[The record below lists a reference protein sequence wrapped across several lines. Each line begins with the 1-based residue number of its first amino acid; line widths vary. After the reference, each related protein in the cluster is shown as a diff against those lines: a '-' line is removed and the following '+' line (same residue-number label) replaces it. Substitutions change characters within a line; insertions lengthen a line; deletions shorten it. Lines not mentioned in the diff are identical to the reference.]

1 MKWLTKARSLN
12 GIAAVVVV
20 LAWLAGTN
28 HCLLGLRHQPK
39 SKTVSTCTC
48 PNHSEKSDG
57 AARGSSTV
65 LGCCQ
70 GLQSPKIDLAKA
82 KIEPV
87 LVGLHLLQTAHFTLP
102 EAPRNILQNTE
113 YDTGP
118 PATVFFVDTVL
129 QRCPRERSS
138 YCVLRTASCPLSRVI
153 PSSAHTQARWVL

>member
-1 MKWLTKARSLN
+1 MNWLTKARSLN
-12 GIAAVVVV
+12 GTVAVVGV

-28 HCLLGLRHQPK
+28 HCLLGLMPQPK
-39 SKTVSTCTC
+39 SAVSTCTC

-57 AARGSSTV
+57 AARGSSAM

-82 KIEPV
+82 KIKLV
-87 LVGLHLLQTAHFTLP
+87 LVRLHLLPAAHFPLP

-118 PATVFFVDTVL
+118 PAAGFFVETVL
-129 QRCPRERSS
+129 ERS
-138 YCVLRTASCPLSRVI
+138 LRENAPPIVS
-153 PSSAHTQARWVL
+153 

>member
-1 MKWLTKARSLN
+1 MNWLTKARSLY
-12 GIAAVVVV
+12 GTAAVVVV

-28 HCLLGLRHQPK
+28 HCLLGLMHQPK

-57 AARGSSTV
+57 AARGSSTM

-70 GLQSPKIDLAKA
+70 GLQSTKIDLAKA

-87 LVGLHLLQTAHFTLP
+87 LVRLHLLPTAHSILP
-102 EAPRNILQNTE
+102 KAPRNILQVTE

-118 PATVFFVDTVL
+118 PATGFFVDTVL
-129 QRCPRERSS
+129 QRCVRENAPPIVS
-138 YCVLRTASCPLSRVI
+138 
-153 PSSAHTQARWVL
+153 

>member
-1 MKWLTKARSLN
+1 MNWLIQARSLN
-12 GIAAVVVV
+12 GIAAVVAV

-57 AARGSSTV
+57 AAPGSSTM

-82 KIEPV
+82 KIGPV
-87 LVGLHLLQTAHFTLP
+87 LVGLHLLPTAHFTLP

-118 PATVFFVDTVL
+118 PATGFFVETVL
-129 QRCPRERSS
+129 QRSLRENAPPIMS
-138 YCVLRTASCPLSRVI
+138 
-153 PSSAHTQARWVL
+153 